1 MLLPVTAIYAALLA
15 LMLLALKFRVIGA
28 RRRLKVDVLDGGER
42 DVTRRMRVHG
52 NFAEHVPMA
61 VILMAIVEINGAEA
75 WNIHG
80 LGIILILS
88 RILHAHGLEAIPGK
102 SFGRAAGVLGTTAVI
117 AAAALLALKQIFSTI

>member
-80 LGIILILS
+80 LGIILVLS
-88 RILHAHGLEAIPGK
+88 RILHAHGLETIPGK

-117 AAAALLALKQIFSTI
+117 AAAALLALKQVFSTI

>member
-1 MLLPVTAIYAALLA
+1 MLVPVTAVYAALLA

-52 NFAEHVPMA
+52 NFTEHVPIA
-61 VILMAIVEINGAEA
+61 LILMAIVEINGAEA

-80 LGIILILS
+80 LGIILVIS
-88 RILHAHGLEAIPGK
+88 RILHAHGLETIPGK

-117 AAAALLALKQIFSTI
+117 AAGALLALKQGFSTI